1 MSPSVVLAQ
10 PSDFT
15 PEGTVTGRM
24 SSSLVNDIDKAGNAL
39 RFEKAGTVAAGNT
52 VGARWYNDSNVPR
65 TVREVEVN
73 LGTAPTGAGL
83 VVDVKKGGTTV
94 FAQTADRPTVA
105 ATQYR
110 GSALATKTGDPVI
123 VRPGEYLTVEVVS
136 VGSTVAGADV
146 SVKVKLV

>member
-1 MSPSVVLAQ
+1 MSISVVLAQ
-10 PSDFT
+10 PT
-15 PEGTVTGRM
+15 APKPEGTVTGRM
-24 SSSLVNDIDKAGNAL
+24 SSSLVNDVDKAGNVL
-39 RFEKAGTVAAGNT
+39 RFDKAGTVAAGNT
-52 VGARWYNDSNVPR
+52 VGSRWYNDSNVPR
-65 TVREVEVN
+65 TVHSVEATV
-73 LGTAPTGAGL
+73 GTAPTGAGL

-94 FAQTADRPTVA
+94 FAQTADRATIS

-123 VRPGEYLTVEVVS
+123 VRPGEFLTVEVVS